1 MSLDNDETV
10 VDDSTELENNL
21 EQTTEESSE
30 QSELDENQGVATEAN
45 ESEQAGETEDD
56 FNLGDV
62 LSGKAEP
69 EEKESKVPRSTR
81 RALRKNKRLEK
92 ELAQSQQQVEQ
103 LTNSKA
109 PNVQAQVPERDWDN
123 ETDEQYNFR
132 SMNVA
137 LGHQQQV
144 NDAGQQHAQNIKR
157 ANEGLIEQQKVIETY
172 SEEVDKLSLPNYDD
186 AESRV
191 LDAMPDNSLT
201 YMSKINP
208 AMTAKIIYHLDH
220 NPEKL
225 ALFADLAHNNANG
238 FNYEFGKLETA
249 ITSLENSAR
258 RKHKAV
264 SKATGDKALDNSGSQ
279 GSSLEDKMQTAAN
292 KGDYAAYRKL
302 KAQRNKK

>member
-1 MSLDNDETV
+1 VSLDNDETV